1 MDISRERNLKI
12 KKIHAQQIK
21 QTVIKKSF
29 TNLLFVSIA
38 EKLAYFFN
46 PFIDSAIVGIFLNS
60 SIQAAMGFFVPII
73 TIISLVWIIIIGV
86 QILCAQYR
94 GRGDNESLRSLFD
107 SAILFL
113 GAIAIIISAGF
124 FFGREGLAAILD
136 AKGHTAIVLQD
147 YIAGYSLSI
156 IGQALYPLLLWFLNF
171 NGNEKISKTSIAL
184 MCVLNV
190 CFDMLLAVWL
200 DMGAFG
206 LGLATSLSYLI
217 TCAYVFRKFLVEY
230 GWGKTNFFN
239 IRWSELVECAKIG
252 KPSLM
257 FNLGITLK
265 AYIMNLTLMSSVGD
279 SAIMVMSVQGT
290 FCGMLGAIPAGHAD
304 AFGSLGSV
312 HYAAKD
318 RAAFIKSARLALKSC
333 IFLSGLAMLSL
344 MFAADDI
351 TEIYFSPTEEA
362 WSISKH
368 MLWIFPS
375 FLLLNGICGIFMRA
389 YNLKEEYRT
398 QHKDAWLVD
407 GMPIFENLLMAC
419 LSAMLMPFIGSDAVW
434 LSFPATE
441 IVCLTI
447 IAVSVFKNAGKVTFN
462 FDDWL
467 KVDKKFGEVPT
478 LERAFFLPEEI
489 LGISK
494 DVINFCKTNNV
505 YSEHSMLAGI
515 VTEELLSNVV
525 IHDIESTELRNAYIR
540 VTLKDDLNIR
550 IYDDKFPFDPRKEMK
565 KIMSEPVQPGKEI
578 TGLRLVKQITDK
590 HGSFDYQNTAG
601 INTSIIN
608 LLHFD
613 WK

>member
-1 MDISRERNLKI
+1 MDLLHERDLEI
-12 KKIHAQQIK
+12 KNIRAQQTK

-29 TNLLFVSIA
+29 ANLLFVSIA

-46 PFIDSAIVGIFLNS
+46 PFIDSAIVGIFLDS

-94 GRGDNESLRSLFD
+94 GRGDNESLRAIFD

-113 GAIAIIISAGF
+113 GAIAIIISVGF
-124 FFGREGLAAILD
+124 FFGRALLAEILG
-136 AKGHTAIVLQD
+136 AQGHTAIVLQD
-147 YIAGYSLSI
+147 YIAGYSFSI
-156 IGQALYPLLLWFLNF
+156 IAQALYPLLLWFLNF

-190 CFDMLLAVWL
+190 CFDMLLGVWSG
-200 DMGAFG
+200 MGAFG

-217 TCAYVFRKFLVEY
+217 TCAYVLRKFLVEY
-230 GWGKTNFFN
+230 GWGKTTFSN
-239 IRWSELVECAKIG
+239 IRWGELVECAKIG
-252 KPSLM
+252 KPSLT

-318 RAAFIKSARLALKSC
+318 RGAFIKSARLALKSC
-333 IFLSGLAMLSL
+333 ILLSGLAMLSL

-362 WSISKH
+362 WSISKR
-368 MLWIFPS
+368 MLWLFPS
-375 FLLLNGICGIFMRA
+375 FLVLNGICGIFMRA

-407 GMPIFENLLMAC
+407 GMPLFENVMMAV
-419 LSAMLMPFIGSDAVW
+419 LSVMLVPFIGSDAVW
-434 LSFPATE
+434 ISFPATE
-441 IVCLTI
+441 IICLMI
-447 IAVSVFKNAGKVTFN
+447 IAGSVFYNAGKVTFS

-478 LERAFFLPEEI
+478 LERAFFFWKMSQI
-489 LGISK
+489 
-494 DVINFCKTNNV
+494 FCKR
-505 YSEHSMLAGI
+505 S
-515 VTEELLSNVV
+515 
-525 IHDIESTELRNAYIR
+525 
-540 VTLKDDLNIR
+540 
-550 IYDDKFPFDPRKEMK
+550 
-565 KIMSEPVQPGKEI
+565 
-578 TGLRLVKQITDK
+578 
-590 HGSFDYQNTAG
+590 
-601 INTSIIN
+601 
-608 LLHFD
+608 
-613 WK
+613 

>member
-1 MDISRERNLKI
+1 MDISHERNLEI
-12 KKIHAQQIK
+12 KNIRAQQTK

-46 PFIDSAIVGIFLNS
+46 PFIDSAIVGIFLDS

-73 TIISLVWIIIIGV
+73 TIISCFWIIIMGV

-94 GRGDNESLRSLFD
+94 GRGDNESLRNLFD

-124 FFGREGLAAILD
+124 FFGREGLAAILN
-136 AKGHTAIVLQD
+136 AKSHTAIVLQD
-147 YIAGYSLSI
+147 YIAGYSFSI

-217 TCAYVFRKFLVEY
+217 TCAYVFRKFLVGY
-230 GWGKTNFFN
+230 GWGKINLFN
-239 IRWSELVECAKIG
+239 IRWGELAECAKIG

-257 FNLGITLK
+257 FNLVVTLK

-318 RAAFIKSARLALKSC
+318 RVAFIKSARLALKSC
-333 IFLSGLAMLSL
+333 ILFSGLAMLSL

-351 TEIYFSPTEEA
+351 TEIYFAPTEEA
-362 WSISKH
+362 WSISKR

-375 FLLLNGICGIFMRA
+375 FLVLNGICGIFMRA

-407 GMPIFENLLMAC
+407 GMPIFENLLMAF
-419 LSAMLMPFIGSDAVW
+419 LSAIFMPFIGSDAVW
-434 LSFPATE
+434 LSFPLAE
-441 IVCLTI
+441 IVCLI
-447 IAVSVFKNAGKVTFN
+447 IIGLSVFKNAGKVTFRL
-462 FDDWL
+462 DDWL
-467 KVDKKFGEVPT
+467 KIDKKFGDVPT
-478 LERAFFLPEEI
+478 IERAFFLPEEVPNI
-489 LGISK
+489 LQE
-494 DVINFCKTNNV
+494 VIDFCKTNNCNKI
-505 YSEHSMLAGI
+505 STFAGI
-515 VTEELLSNVV
+515 VTEELLNNVV
-525 IHDIESTELRNAYIR
+525 IYDVESTELCNAYIR
-540 VTLKDDLNIR
+540 VTLKEDLNIR
-550 IYDDKFPFDPRKEMK
+550 IYDDNRAFNPRKEME
-565 KIMSEPVQPGKEI
+565 KIMLEPVQPGKEI

-590 HGSFDYQNTAG
+590 HGAFDYQNTAG
-601 INTSIIN
+601 INTSIIK
-608 LLHFD
+608 LCQ
-613 WK
+613 K